1 MPGGTTL
8 CDILKAIM
16 DRVCGTVET
25 SGIKQM
31 CKGWSGPVNQAT
43 WDSLEPAIDATTA
56 DIAVIFGGTNPSYT
70 PADAGDENATYDAVG
85 KTTEK
90 IADEACDIATQAWK
104 DAGCDNGSSNHDAS
118 ATELYKLKDLL
129 PKLSSQA
136 EAT

>member
-1 MPGGTTL
+1 MPGVTTL

-31 CKGWSGPVNQAT
+31 CNGWSGPVNPAT
-43 WDSLEPAIDATTA
+43 WDSLETAIDATTA
-56 DIAVIFGGTNPSYT
+56 DIATIFGVPNPSYT
-70 PADAGDENATYDAVG
+70 PTDAGNENETYDAAG
-85 KTTEK
+85 KTTEE
-90 IADEACDIATQAWK
+90 IGDEACDIATQAWK
-104 DAGCDNGSSNHDAS
+104 DAGCDTGSSNHDAS